1 MQTLTISRTG
11 GRSNYTL
18 SPTRNT
24 GELQDKFAKCTGKAR
39 KMALRDTRTKPDFP
53 KFEAGMS
60 TADYVRLFE
69 SWGTPCKPVEWA
81 QLNSEPCTLYSGADT
96 CETLPDGFETWEDF
110 DAAQSAD
117 AAPESTLA
125 AANDDAAPTVPDPE
139 PAAHEEDVAAPVCAQ
154 ADDEPAETGAEW
166 FDRIMAENKEK
177 RDDCEARAQKVA
189 PLDSVPFK
197 HSDGERFGIAGP
209 CMSEPGRFRF
219 SYFDSRGAIGHC
231 TRDTLALAMWEALDL
246 GYLYATE
253 DTAPASPPATH
264 SEPEK
269 ALPYAGFDP
278 VRGAVYR
285 AHIETAKHSRAI
297 DPTFSGML
305 RRPRSAGFMVDFM
318 APEVRAHRNAI
329 AAMVRACRAKR
340 ASVPLP
346 ADTGPLTT
354 DTGADLGEQSAH
366 RIGRE
371 SFERGEAMM
380 SDANLRRAFGSQA
393 ERDAYYRGYDDAERA
408 ARPAPATH
416 SEPAPARPV
425 YASDHL
431 AWMDVENGRAEP
443 DEYQARVIECFGE
456 VKAGGLFY
464 NSDTYPATAALMTAR
479 YGYPDWRGDRGQS
492 DGVAN
497 PFGMDCYRANSVIR
511 ARAERERERGA
522 AATFTVGQRFA
533 RLIFNDGKQRT
544 AAELVTLD
552 PAGFACK
559 LKAKSGRNS
568 VEITCSAY
576 ALSMAVIRAEERGKV
591 LAAKRA
597 SARPEPIAP
606 MPAEPAPVP
615 GKLDAAPAVDSGP
628 PASDSSAD
636 PAEVKREAD
645 RAAALADAMARFTR
659 GARVTAEPAHYFDG
673 RPVAGWPNAQFL
685 GTVRDCFDNHGTATV
700 RVKWDSGRTDLTS
713 AARLAIVP
721 LPSEFGPDPLPGELG
736 AAQFDRGRVSLI
748 LHNVL
753 VPLQNAAPD
762 GVPSVAGLESEAAR
776 LDASAAI
783 MADDD
788 YADDAQRRCGTRI
801 AADYREVARS
811 LRELAEIERAR
822 IADIEGDDETTP
834 APLDGLDVA
843 ELDDMADFERAG
855 GIAQPIAPAYRDD
868 APRATPTPSLRISP
882 SDPRARIPARF
893 APVYL
898 LQA

>member
-1 MQTLTISRTG
+1 MQTLTIGAYRA
-11 GRSNYTL
+11 TL
-18 SPTRNT
+18 KPTRNV
-24 GELQDKFAKCTGKAR
+24 GEFTAKLAKCNGKSR
-39 KMALRDTRTKPDFP
+39 RLPLRDLRTKAGFP
-53 KFEAGMS
+53 VFEPGMS
-60 TADYVRLFE
+60 TAEYVRLY
-69 SWGTPCKPVEWA
+69 SSGDGSQLKAWEWA
-81 QLNSEPCTLYSGADT
+81 QLNDAPCTLYSGEDT

-110 DAAQSAD
+110 DTAQSAD

-139 PAAHEEDVAAPVCAQ
+139 PAAHEEDVAAPVCAP
-154 ADDEPAETGAEW
+154 ADDEPAETGAAW
-166 FDRIMAENKEK
+166 FERIIAENKAK

-264 SEPEK
+264 SEP
-269 ALPYAGFDP
+269 
-278 VRGAVYR
+278 
-285 AHIETAKHSRAI
+285 
-297 DPTFSGML
+297 
-305 RRPRSAGFMVDFM
+305 
-318 APEVRAHRNAI
+318 
-329 AAMVRACRAKR
+329 
-340 ASVPLP
+340 
-346 ADTGPLTT
+346 
-354 DTGADLGEQSAH
+354 
-366 RIGRE
+366 
-371 SFERGEAMM
+371 
-380 SDANLRRAFGSQA
+380 
-393 ERDAYYRGYDDAERA
+393 
-408 ARPAPATH
+408 
-416 SEPAPARPV
+416 APARPV
-425 YASDHL
+425 YANDYL
-431 AWMDVENGRAEP
+431 AWAAVESGRAEP

-492 DGVAN
+492 DGVQD
-497 PFGMDCYRANSVIR
+497 PFGMDCYRADSVIR

-576 ALSMAVIRAEERGKV
+576 ALSLAVIRAEERGKV

-615 GKLDAAPAVDSGP
+615 GK
-628 PASDSSAD
+628 SD
-636 PAEVKREAD
+636 
-645 RAAALADAMARFTR
+645 
-659 GARVTAEPAHYFDG
+659 
-673 RPVAGWPNAQFL
+673 
-685 GTVRDCFDNHGTATV
+685 
-700 RVKWDSGRTDLTS
+700 
-713 AARLAIVP
+713 
-721 LPSEFGPDPLPGELG
+721 

-753 VPLQNAAPD
+753 VPLQNTAPD

-776 LDASAAI
+776 LDASAVI
-783 MADDD
+783 MAGDD

-811 LRELAEIERAR
+811 LRELAEIERDR
-822 IADIEGDDETTP
+822 IDDMEGVDETMP
-834 APLDGLDVA
+834 APFDGVDVA
-843 ELDDMADFERAG
+843 ELGPDGMAEFEQATREQAT
-855 GIAQPIAPAYRDD
+855 APAYRELTT
-868 APRATPTPSLRISP
+868 AHYRPQGPCL
-882 SDPRARIPARF
+882 RIPAFDARAMIPQRF